1 MIKVYSVYDS
11 WSPEQFTLKG
21 NRSFLRTD
29 FEMSSIDKDEADRA
43 FKSCKKQYL
52 DPLLKAKGFLQYKS
66 NAYVRRNQI
75 DVLEYIDLQK
85 EKNGSRTF
93 TVNYALTP
101 LYHRYAFA
109 DFWYSERMGMLVC
122 GKDVWWDFADENI
135 ARVSFENVAKALE
148 EYVLPWFD
156 ANSNVD
162 SIKKLLLTKD
172 RLSVYQQT
180 WLESLENPGDCSGII
195 EENIKLFG
203 LPKSLGR

>member
-1 MIKVYSVYDS
+1 MRKVYSVYES

-21 NRSFLRTD
+21 IRSFLRTD
-29 FEMSSIDKDEADRA
+29 YEMSSIDKDEADRV

-52 DPLLKAKGFLQYKS
+52 DSLLKANGFLQYKS
-66 NAYVRRNQI
+66 NAYVRRNQV

-101 LYHRYAFA
+101 LYLRYAFA

-122 GKDVWWDFADENI
+122 GKDVWWDYADESI
-135 ARVSFENVAKALE
+135 ARVSFENVASALE

-156 ANSNVD
+156 AHSNVD
-162 SIKKLLLTKD
+162 SIKKLLLTKE
-172 RLSVYQQT
+172 RLSVYQQA
-180 WLESLENPGDCSGII
+180 WLESIENPGDCSGII
-195 EENIKLFG
+195 AENIKLFG

>member
-1 MIKVYSVYDS
+1 MLTK
-11 WSPEQFTLKG
+11 FKLKG

-29 FEMSSIDKDEADRA
+29 YEMSSIDKDEADRA

-101 LYHRYAFA
+101 LCLRYAFA

-122 GKDVWWDFADENI
+122 GKDVWWDYANESV

-156 ANSNVD
+156 ANSNND
-162 SIKKLLLTKD
+162 SIKKQLLAKE
-172 RLSVYQQT
+172 RLSVYEQA
-180 WLESLENPGDCSGII
+180 WLESIDNPGDCPEII
-195 EENIKLFG
+195 EENIRLFG
-203 LPKSLGR
+203 LPKSLGH